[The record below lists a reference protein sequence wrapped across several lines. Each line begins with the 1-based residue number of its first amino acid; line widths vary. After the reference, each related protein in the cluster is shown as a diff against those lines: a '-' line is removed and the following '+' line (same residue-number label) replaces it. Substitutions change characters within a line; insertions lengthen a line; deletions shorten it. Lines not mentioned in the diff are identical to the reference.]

1 MILEE
6 LMLIEKVQSQ
16 ATNDFQ
22 IYYQNE
28 YGLLHLIF
36 LQNLFVN
43 LCGVTITCITVAK
56 LVPLIRSALSSAS
69 SVEASI
75 LFPPRATLDSSPL
88 KDRLI

>member
-36 LQNLFVN
+36 LQNWFVN
-43 LCGVTITCITVAK
+43 LCGIYLYNSC
-56 LVPLIRSALSSAS
+56 
-69 SVEASI
+69 
-75 LFPPRATLDSSPL
+75 
-88 KDRLI
+88 